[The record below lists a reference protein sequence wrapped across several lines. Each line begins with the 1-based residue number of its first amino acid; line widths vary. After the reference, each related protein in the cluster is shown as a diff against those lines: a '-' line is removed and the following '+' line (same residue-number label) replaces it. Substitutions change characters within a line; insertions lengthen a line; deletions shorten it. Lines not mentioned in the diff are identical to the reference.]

1 MPSLGLGLRKKGRER
16 ERERKK
22 ERKKEKEK
30 KRMQEK
36 EMEWRGSGEIPREEK
51 REQGGVKRRKPTMRS
66 AFPQA
71 VGIL

>member
-1 MPSLGLGLRKKGRER
+1 
-16 ERERKK
+16 
-22 ERKKEKEK
+22 
-30 KRMQEK
+30 MQEK